1 MDSFHHWLM
10 KAHLGF
16 RKKVMATA
24 QKYDLT
30 LGQPKILEYLD
41 EVGSSEQ
48 KSIAR
53 FCEIEEATVGSILK
67 RMEQSGLITRQRDK
81 DNRRSILVTL
91 TDKGRQSAQRVQ
103 LLFDEV
109 ESCVLD
115 GIDDSQ
121 QAILRDMLRKVYH
134 NLQKTEEE

>member
-41 EVGSSEQ
+41 EVGSCEQ

-53 FCEIEEATVGSILK
+53 FCEIEEATVGSILR
-67 RMEQSGLITRQRDK
+67 RMEQGGFITRKRDQ
-81 DNRRSILVTL
+81 DNRRSVIVTL
-91 TDKGRQSAQRVQ
+91 TDKGRQSAHKVQ

-109 ESCVLD
+109 ESCALQ
-115 GIDDSQ
+115 GISDAER
-121 QAILRDMLRKVYH
+121 AILRDTLRKVYN
-134 NLQKTEEE
+134 NLRKTEQ